1 MKATPQALSEKQN
14 SSPKYFG
21 YSEVVPY
28 ILGITHEIWERRQ
41 IDTILDYYGEDIEVF
56 SLEGIT
62 RGARSMVKGTRATLE
77 AFPDRLLLG
86 DDIIWSGNLER
97 GFSSHRITSPMT
109 NLGDTLFSAATGRTV
124 RTMNIADCEIS
135 RGQITGE
142 WLLRDNLALVQQ
154 LGIDT
159 LGAARAIADR
169 FDDNFLEWLGA
180 EHERVQNGM
189 PTRALTLGEPE
200 TDPLEPFAR
209 RTLEA
214 CWVNGDASAL
224 SEAYTPY
231 TVLQR
236 APVRIHSGLQETLE
250 HWSGLRHAFADAK
263 ITLDHICSQP
273 YGTRDRHAAVRW
285 SVAANHQGEF
295 AGIAA
300 TGRPVYI
307 VGVSHWRIVN
317 RRIVAEWTVFDE
329 LALMAQLIVETG

>member
-41 IDTILDYYGEDIEVF
+41 IDTILDYYGADIEVF

>member
-14 SSPKYFG
+14 SPPEYFG

-41 IDTILDYYGEDIEVF
+41 IDSILDYYGEDIEVF

-62 RGARSMVKGTRATLE
+62 RGAKSMVKGTRDTLD

-109 NLGDTLFSAATGRTV
+109 NLGDTLFSAATGRPV

-135 RGQITGE
+135 HGQITGE
-142 WLLRDNLALVQQ
+142 WLFRDNLALVQQ

-159 LGAARAIADR
+159 LGAARTIASR

-180 EHERVQNGM
+180 EHERVKNGM
-189 PTRALTLGEPE
+189 PARALTLGEPE
-200 TDPLEPFAR
+200 PDPLEPFAR
-209 RTLEA
+209 RILEA
-214 CWVNGDASAL
+214 CWINGDASVL
-224 SEAYTPY
+224 GEVYTPY

-236 APVRIHSGLQETLE
+236 APVRIHSGLEETLE
-250 HWSGLRHAFADAK
+250 HWSGLRHVFPNARL
-263 ITLDHICSQP
+263 TLDHICSQP
-273 YGTRDRHAAVRW
+273 YGARDRHVAVRW
-285 SVAANHQGEF
+285 SVAARHRGDF

-300 TGRPVYI
+300 TGQPVYI
-307 VGVSHWRIVN
+307 VGATHWRIVSGC
-317 RRIVAEWTVFDE
+317 IVAEWTVFDE
-329 LALMAQLIVETG
+329 LALMAQLIAEAG